1 MKKFILAI
9 PVGVPSS
16 IIIILITY
24 LSLASNPL
32 DINDISLFP
41 GFDKLAHVIMYFGA
55 ACVFILAWANFKMPH
70 HIKLNNELALTTFA
84 ILLGGLMEIAQLV
97 MAQGRSFEVT
107 DWFADILGAL
117 AGWATIHFWF
127 MHIFR
132 KYLLRTSS
140 RKLHHHHHYHA
151 DFDENEAKRK
161 VGEQQEMLKK
171 QIEEKAKAACND
183 ANPE

>member
-32 DINDISLFP
+32 DINDISMFP

-55 ACVFILAWANFKMPH
+55 TCVFILDWANFKMPH
-70 HIKLNNELALTTFA
+70 HTKLNSELALTTFA

-97 MAQGRSFEVT
+97 MAQGRSFEVS
-107 DWFADILGAL
+107 DWFADIFGAL

-140 RKLHHHHHYHA
+140 HKHRHHNRYHE

-161 VGEQQEMLKK
+161 VGEQQELLKK
-171 QIEEKAKAACND
+171 QIEEKNKLCSE